1 MSETPVSKPSLYGI
15 NIKEAAEFFKSQGLP
30 TYRAKQLLD
39 WLYKKHITAVS
50 EAKNIPGEV
59 QKKLAAEFEIPSL
72 ELVEKNSSAEG
83 ESIKFLFR
91 TRDGRLIESVLIEQQ
106 GRRTLCV
113 STQVGCKIGCVF
125 CASGKGKFGRNLS
138 AGEIVE
144 QAAYV
149 ERERKAE
156 LTNVVYMGMGE
167 PLDNF
172 EATMKSLEILQAS
185 WGFGIGARRITVS
198 TSGITPKIV
207 EFVNRSEG
215 RVRLSV
221 SLHAGNEEKRTA
233 LVPINKKYSLKEL
246 VAALNE
252 IHHKLKRDITFEY
265 TMLAGINDS
274 SRDAGEVAR
283 IAVPLRAKVNL
294 IPYNPIFGEEFKTPS
309 KDKIEAFAQS
319 LEEKGI
325 RVIVR
330 QTAGRDINAAC
341 GQLRLLREDPPAQSE
356 NQSGV

>member
-1 MSETPVSKPSLYGI
+1 M
-15 NIKEAAEFFKSQGLP
+15 NIKEAAEFFKAQGLP

-50 EAKNIPGEV
+50 EAKNIPQEI
-59 QKKLAAEFEIPSL
+59 QKKLAAEFEISSL
-72 ELVEKNSSAEG
+72 ELVETNRSAEG
-83 ESIKFLFR
+83 ESTKFLFR
-91 TRDGRLIESVLIEQQ
+91 ARDGRLIESVLIEQQ

-125 CASGKGKFGRNLS
+125 CASGKGKFGRDLS

-144 QAAYV
+144 QAARV
-149 ERERKAE
+149 EKERGAE

-207 EFVNRSEG
+207 EFVKRSEG
-215 RVRLSV
+215 RVRLSI
-221 SLHAGNEEKRTA
+221 SLHAANEEKRTA

-246 VAALNE
+246 VATLNQ
-252 IHHKLKRDITFEY
+252 IHRELKRDITFEY
-265 TMLAGINDS
+265 TVLDGVNDS
-274 SRDAGEVAR
+274 KRDAEEVAK
-283 IAVPLRAKVNL
+283 IAGPLRAKVNL
-294 IPYNPIFGEEFKTPS
+294 IPYNPIFGETFKTPS
-309 KDKIEAFAQS
+309 PEKIETFSRALTQ
-319 LEEKGI
+319 KGI
-325 RVIVR
+325 RVTVR

-341 GQLRLLREDPPAQSE
+341 GQLRLLREDPPDQSE